1 MQLQYGLNDL
11 KAIDWSAIL
20 PIILPIML
28 ISFILIVTALVD
40 LYRYRK
46 IRENVIL
53 WTIIIIFLN
62 TIGPILYFTIGR
74 KGGRV

>member
-20 PIILPIML
+20 PIFLPIML